1 MSAYTT
7 GDGWTPAVE
16 LDLET
21 ASPAA
26 FQEALERLAEWDKT
40 APPLGRCGLASG
52 WHTITPQTAEDLL
65 RRNTH
70 NRKASL
76 TTVKKYYRAMKRNG
90 WKPTGQPILVNQAG
104 KLDDGAHRALAA
116 YFGKVTFRSYVVA
129 DVEVIPEMFAYIDDC
144 KPRSAADALYTSGN
158 NGLSG
163 TIAQVVKLAWRWDA
177 GALSVMSKQPR
188 FQDAT
193 IPEVLHYASS
203 HTEMRDAVHL
213 LVSNFGKAAN
223 VIGDKAVASL
233 FLWKASELHGI
244 ETVRPFLVS
253 VGVGANLDSDSPIL
267 AFRERLRDSEHDE
280 DDDMPKERRLA
291 LLIKAFNL
299 HIAGKKVG
307 QRGLYVR
314 DNEKFPRIDP
324 QPMAQAAE

>member
-1 MSAYTT
+1 
-7 GDGWTPAVE
+7 V
-16 LDLET
+16 
-21 ASPAA
+21 
-26 FQEALERLAEWDKT
+26 
-40 APPLGRCGLASG
+40 
-52 WHTITPQTAEDLL
+52 TPQVAEDLL
-65 RRNTH
+65 RRNEH

-76 TTVKKYYRAMKRNG
+76 ATVKKYYRAMKRGG

-104 KLDDGAHRALAA
+104 KLDDGAHRLLAA
-116 YFGKVTFRSYVVA
+116 YFGKVTFRTYVVA
-129 DVEVIPEMFAYIDDC
+129 DVQVLPEMFAYIDDC

-163 TIAQVVKLAWRWDA
+163 TIAQVIKLAWRWDA

-188 FQDAT
+188 FQDAS
-193 IPEVLHYASS
+193 IPEVLDYANARP
-203 HTEMRDAVHL
+203 EMRDAVHL

-233 FLWKASELHGI
+233 FLWKATELHGM
-244 ETVRPFLVS
+244 EVVRPFLVS
-253 VGVGANLDSDSPIL
+253 IGVGANLDSDSPIL
-267 AFRERLRDSEHDE
+267 AFRERLREAEHDE

-314 DNEKFPRIDP
+314 DNEKFPRLEP
-324 QPMAQAAE
+324 QPMAEAAE